1 MKEISKCPIQE
12 DKTAVKNQ
20 MEGDHGLGATWYIH
34 QNQLG
39 LYLVDQNSWA

>member
-1 MKEISKCPIQE
+1 MKEISKCPIQKN
-12 DKTAVKNQ
+12 KTAVKNQ
-20 MEGDHGLGATWYIH
+20 MEGDQGLGAWWSIH